1 MRTPAKVR
9 ARAARGPRRAR
20 LVFALLLGASAAGPA
35 AAETAGIYGALAIST
50 GSGAY
55 GFSYNYNSD
64 DEARRRAMAEC
75 VKRTQAGDCKVAA
88 TFSRNCIAVAYSANK
103 VFGWATGYPNDERP
117 ERALNAC
124 ASANGNACKIVQ
136 RICSGQ

>member
-1 MRTPAKVR
+1 MRPARFV
-9 ARAARGPRRAR
+9 
-20 LVFALLLGASAAGPA
+20 LALLLGALPAGPA
-35 AAETAGIYGALAIST
+35 AAQTAIYGALAISV

-55 GFSYNYNSD
+55 GFSYNYSSD
-64 DEARRRAMAEC
+64 AEARQRAMAEC

-88 TFSRNCIAVAYSANK
+88 TFSRNCIAVAYSPNK

-117 ERALNAC
+117 ERALNEC

-136 RICSGQ
+136 SICSGR

>member
-1 MRTPAKVR
+1 MRSVR
-9 ARAARGPRRAR
+9 GRSARAAGFA
-20 LVFALLLGASAAGPA
+20 VALLLCAPAAGPA

-75 VKRTQAGDCKVAA
+75 VKRTQAGDCQVAA
-88 TFSRNCIAVAYSANK
+88 TFSRNCIAVAYSPNK

-117 ERALNAC
+117 ERALNSC

-136 RICSGQ
+136 SICSGR